1 MKKKTTIAIV
11 ALVLISCFVIGGT
24 LAWLNDETDTLVNT
38 FTYGDINITL
48 AETTGTEY
56 KMIPGVDISKDPK
69 VTVKSGSEACW
80 LFVKVEKSAN
90 FDTYM
95 TYEMDAKWTA
105 LDATNHPGVY
115 YYNGTDLNSL
125 LTADKAF
132 NVLKDNKVKVK
143 GEVTKEMLTAF
154 DTDKNGTLSD
164 TEKAA
169 LPTLTI
175 TAYAVQKEGFST
187 AAAAWAVM

>member
-1 MKKKTTIAIV
+1 MKKKTAIAIV

-24 LAWLNDETDTLVNT
+24 LAWLNDQTDSLVNT

-95 TYEMDAKWTA
+95 TYEMDSKWTA

>member
-24 LAWLNDETDTLVNT
+24 LAWLNDQTDTLVNT

-95 TYEMDAKWTA
+95 TYEMDSNWTA

-115 YYNGTDLNSL
+115 YYNGNDLNSL
-125 LTADKAF
+125 LAADKAF

-143 GEVTKEMLTAF
+143 GEVTKEMLTSF
-154 DTDKNGTLSD
+154 DTDNNGTLSD

-175 TAYAVQKEGFST
+175 TAYAVQKEGFAT

>member
-1 MKKKTTIAIV
+1 MKKKITIAIV

-24 LAWLNDETDTLVNT
+24 LAWLNDKTDPVVNT

-95 TYEMDAKWTA
+95 KYEMDSKWTA

-143 GEVTKEMLTAF
+143 GEVTKEMLTSF